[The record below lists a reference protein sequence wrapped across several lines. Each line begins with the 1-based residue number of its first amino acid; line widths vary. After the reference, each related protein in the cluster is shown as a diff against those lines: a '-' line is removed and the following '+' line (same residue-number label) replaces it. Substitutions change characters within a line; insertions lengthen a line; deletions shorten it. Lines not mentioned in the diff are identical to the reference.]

1 MPLRYERPRHPR
13 VWGVQWARAVRR
25 HADAQTSRQ
34 PHAPT
39 GNRRVRGTDTR
50 KTIRTFLLLGTA
62 TAILSGARCV
72 RAQPGATAAPK
83 VLFSE
88 DFENGLPGN
97 WEGAPLLSEGLPA
110 GSTGAACAKPG
121 EDIKSNHAWADGHFT
136 VEDGLYFN
144 YWARFDSAQWYQAF
158 VFCKA
163 KGQEAK
169 DRSLYEAEPPVF
181 NDTDW
186 HLVSIPFADFKATM
200 GPNQGNSPKPGE
212 VCWTYF
218 WSFQKRNL
226 GMAVDKVWVTK
237 GKRGVNRVR
246 FHGNFTP
253 KEGQALAETDKDE
266 REQLWRLVAAMKPE
280 GLYTTFSPYWA
291 ASSRVKPA
299 MGVLDSGGEVGNH
312 GLLFFDAKL
321 QAAYKSWLKQVL
333 TEKNPHTGL
342 PLAQDPALAI
352 IQLQNEDSLLFW
364 TSQGTK
370 GAAAAE
376 LRRQFAKF
384 LTGKY
389 GSLEKAKTAWGGDSV
404 KEDSFAA
411 GEVGLYII
419 WNLTQDEKTPGKA
432 QRFADQMQFFT
443 ETMYSFNKTMGD
455 YLRNELGCKQLVNAG
470 NWRTADNVKMLDAE
484 RYSYCAN
491 EVMGVNRSY
500 TGVHEGQHNGW
511 AIVNGDRFTDDSV
524 LLQPRQLPVTLK
536 QVEGHPMM
544 VPEGTWVPPLGY
556 QSEGPFLIAAYQSLT
571 GVDAYYWFAT
581 GEEDWRQPGSAN
593 GYLPSEGKWVCATP
607 MVMGQWPAAALL
619 YRLGYVHE
627 GEPAVYEQRSLDDL
641 WFRRMPII
649 AEDPGCDPNRDTGS
663 IAQESNVK
671 DGVDPLAY
679 LIGPVRAKY
688 DGDPSKSKVVVLA
701 KYLDENAKTIR
712 SVTGELTWD
721 YANGVCTLNAPKAQ
735 GVTGFL
741 SKGGTFKLADVEI
754 RSGNEYASV
763 LAVSMDDQPLSNS
776 GKTLV
781 QVGTTERPPGWK
793 TRPVDSAVEKET
805 RKGELVLNFGTKP
818 WQIVEGEVALTIANP
833 SLKAAHVL
841 DANGMSVKDV
851 PLEAAGGGKRLTFP
865 PDAMCVVVE

>member
-50 KTIRTFLLLGTA
+50 KTIRTFLLRGTA

-237 GKRGVNRVR
+237 GKRAG
-246 FHGNFTP
+246 
-253 KEGQALAETDKDE
+253 
-266 REQLWRLVAAMKPE
+266 
-280 GLYTTFSPYWA
+280 
-291 ASSRVKPA
+291 
-299 MGVLDSGGEVGNH
+299 
-312 GLLFFDAKL
+312 
-321 QAAYKSWLKQVL
+321 
-333 TEKNPHTGL
+333 
-342 PLAQDPALAI
+342 QDPALAI

-376 LRRQFAKF
+376 LRRQF
-384 LTGKY
+384 
-389 GSLEKAKTAWGGDSV
+389 
-404 KEDSFAA
+404 
-411 GEVGLYII
+411 
-419 WNLTQDEKTPGKA
+419 
-432 QRFADQMQFFT
+432 
-443 ETMYSFNKTMGD
+443 
-455 YLRNELGCKQLVNAG
+455 
-470 NWRTADNVKMLDAE
+470 
-484 RYSYCAN
+484 
-491 EVMGVNRSY
+491 
-500 TGVHEGQHNGW
+500 
-511 AIVNGDRFTDDSV
+511 
-524 LLQPRQLPVTLK
+524 
-536 QVEGHPMM
+536 
-544 VPEGTWVPPLGY
+544 
-556 QSEGPFLIAAYQSLT
+556 
-571 GVDAYYWFAT
+571 
-581 GEEDWRQPGSAN
+581 
-593 GYLPSEGKWVCATP
+593 
-607 MVMGQWPAAALL
+607 
-619 YRLGYVHE
+619 
-627 GEPAVYEQRSLDDL
+627 
-641 WFRRMPII
+641 
-649 AEDPGCDPNRDTGS
+649 
-663 IAQESNVK
+663 
-671 DGVDPLAY
+671 
-679 LIGPVRAKY
+679 
-688 DGDPSKSKVVVLA
+688 A

-865 PDAMCVVVE
+865 PDAMYVVVE

>member
-376 LRRQFAKF
+376 LRRQFAK
-384 LTGKY
+384 
-389 GSLEKAKTAWGGDSV
+389 
-404 KEDSFAA
+404 
-411 GEVGLYII
+411 
-419 WNLTQDEKTPGKA
+419 
-432 QRFADQMQFFT
+432 
-443 ETMYSFNKTMGD
+443 
-455 YLRNELGCKQLVNAG
+455 
-470 NWRTADNVKMLDAE
+470 
-484 RYSYCAN
+484 
-491 EVMGVNRSY
+491 
-500 TGVHEGQHNGW
+500 
-511 AIVNGDRFTDDSV
+511 
-524 LLQPRQLPVTLK
+524 
-536 QVEGHPMM
+536 
-544 VPEGTWVPPLGY
+544 
-556 QSEGPFLIAAYQSLT
+556 
-571 GVDAYYWFAT
+571 
-581 GEEDWRQPGSAN
+581 
-593 GYLPSEGKWVCATP
+593 
-607 MVMGQWPAAALL
+607 
-619 YRLGYVHE
+619 
-627 GEPAVYEQRSLDDL
+627 
-641 WFRRMPII
+641 
-649 AEDPGCDPNRDTGS
+649 
-663 IAQESNVK
+663 
-671 DGVDPLAY
+671 
-679 LIGPVRAKY
+679 
-688 DGDPSKSKVVVLA
+688 
-701 KYLDENAKTIR
+701 YLDENAKTIR